1 MGKTMPDRSEPQ
13 QTRSRDKLDRIL
25 AAAAGLLAELPYQE
39 VSTRLIAERAGVSVG
54 SLYRYFPDRDSI
66 AEALLAGW
74 LKDLMNTFRQSDP
87 PSQAGSF
94 VEQAIDTYAEGFR
107 CVPGFRQVF
116 YAAPRSRELERQQ
129 RKSDDDLA
137 DLLYDVLTARYGLPA
152 DGLAARCLV
161 AVRVADHLVGLAFR
175 DEPDGDHRLLGE
187 AKTMIC
193 RYLGA

>member
-1 MGKTMPDRSEPQ
+1 MPDRSEPQ

-25 AAAAGLLAELPYQE
+25 AAAAGLFAELPYQE

-66 AEALLAGW
+66 AGALLTDW
-74 LKDLMNTFRQSDP
+74 LADLMNTFRQSDP
-87 PSQAGSF
+87 PGQAGAF
-94 VEQAIDTYAEGFR
+94 IEQAIGTYAEVFR
-107 CVPGFRQVF
+107 RVPGFRQVF
-116 YAAPRSRELERQQ
+116 YAAPRSRDLEQQQ

-137 DLLYDVLTARYGLPA
+137 DLLYGVLTARYGLPP

-175 DEPDGDHRLLGE
+175 DEPDGDRRLLGE

>member
-1 MGKTMPDRSEPQ
+1 MPDRSEPQ

-74 LKDLMNTFRQSDP
+74 LEDLMNTFRQSDP

-94 VEQAIDTYAEGFR
+94 IERAIDTYAEVFHR
-107 CVPGFRQVF
+107 VPGFRQVF

-161 AVRVADHLVGLAFR
+161 AVRVADHLVGLAFH
-175 DEPDGDHRLLGE
+175 DEPDGDRRLLGE

>member
-1 MGKTMPDRSEPQ
+1 MPDRSEPQ
-13 QTRSRDKLDRIL
+13 QTRSRDKLGRIL

-54 SLYRYFPDRDSI
+54 SLYRYFPDKDSI

-74 LKDLMNTFRQSDP
+74 LEDLMNTFRQSDP
-87 PSQAGSF
+87 PSQPGSF
-94 VEQAIDTYAEGFR
+94 IEQAIDTYAEAFR
-107 CVPGFRQVF
+107 RVPGFRQVF
-116 YAAPRSRELERQQ
+116 YAAPRSRELEQQQ

-152 DGLAARCLV
+152 DGLAVRCLV

>member
-1 MGKTMPDRSEPQ
+1 MPDRSEPQ

-25 AAAAGLLAELPYQE
+25 AAAAGLLAELPYQQ

-74 LKDLMNTFRQSDP
+74 LRDLMNTFRQSDQ

-94 VEQAIDTYAEGFR
+94 IEQAIDTYAEVFR
-107 CVPGFRQVF
+107 RVPGFRQVF
-116 YAAPRSRELERQQ
+116 YAALRSRELERQQ

-137 DLLYDVLTARYGLPA
+137 DLLYDMLTARYGLPA

-175 DEPDGDHRLLGE
+175 DEPDGDRRLLGE

>member
-1 MGKTMPDRSEPQ
+1 MPDRSEPQ

-39 VSTRLIAERAGVSVG
+39 VSTRLIAERAEVSVG

-74 LKDLMNTFRQSDP
+74 LEDLMNTFRQSDP
-87 PSQAGSF
+87 PGRAGSF
-94 VEQAIDTYAEGFR
+94 IEQAIDTYAEVFR
-107 CVPGFRQVF
+107 RVPGFRQVF

-137 DLLYDVLTARYGLPA
+137 DLLYGVLTARYGLPA

-175 DEPDGDHRLLGE
+175 DEPDGDRRLLGE

>member
-1 MGKTMPDRSEPQ
+1 MPDRSEPQ

-74 LKDLMNTFRQSDP
+74 LDDLMNTFRQSDP

-94 VEQAIDTYAEGFR
+94 IEQAIDTYAEVFR
-107 CVPGFRQVF
+107 RVPGFRQVF

-137 DLLYDVLTARYGLPA
+137 DLLYDMLTARYGLPA

-175 DEPDGDHRLLGE
+175 DEPDGDRRLLGE

-193 RYLGA
+193 RYLGT

>member
-1 MGKTMPDRSEPQ
+1 MRTTMPDRSEPQ

-25 AAAAGLLAELPYQE
+25 AAAAGLLAELAYQE

-74 LKDLMNTFRQSDP
+74 LEDLMNTFRQSDP

-94 VEQAIDTYAEGFR
+94 VEQAIDTYAEVFR
-107 CVPGFRQVF
+107 RVPGFRQVF

-152 DGLAARCLV
+152 DGLAVRCLV

>member
-1 MGKTMPDRSEPQ
+1 MPDRSEPQ
-13 QTRSRDKLDRIL
+13 QARSRDKLDRIL

-74 LKDLMNTFRQSDP
+74 LQDLMNTFRQSDP
-87 PSQAGSF
+87 PRQARSF
-94 VEQAIDTYAEGFR
+94 IEQAIDTYAELFR
-107 CVPGFRQVF
+107 RVPGFRQVF

-137 DLLYDVLTARYGLPA
+137 DLLYDVLTARHGLPA
-152 DGLAARCLV
+152 DGLATRCLV

-175 DEPDGDHRLLGE
+175 DEPDGDCRLLGE

-193 RYLGA
+193 RYLGV

>member
-1 MGKTMPDRSEPQ
+1 MGKTMPNRSEPQ

-74 LKDLMNTFRQSDP
+74 LEDLMNKFRQFDL
-87 PSQAGSF
+87 PSHAGSF
-94 VEQAIDTYAEGFR
+94 VEQAIDTYAEVFR
-107 CVPGFRQVF
+107 RVPGFRQVF

-129 RKSDDDLA
+129 RKSDHDLA
-137 DLLYDVLTARYGLPA
+137 DLLCDVLTARYGLPA

-175 DEPDGDHRLLGE
+175 DETDGDRRLLGE
-187 AKTMIC
+187 TKMMIC

>member
-1 MGKTMPDRSEPQ
+1 MPGRSEPQ
-13 QTRSRDKLDRIL
+13 QARSRDKLDRIL

-39 VSTRLIAERAGVSVG
+39 VSTRLIADRAGVSVG

-74 LKDLMNTFRQSDP
+74 LEELMNTFRQSDP
-87 PSQAGSF
+87 PSRPGSF
-94 VEQAIDTYAEGFR
+94 IEQAIDTYAEVFR
-107 CVPGFRQVF
+107 RVPGFRQVF

-129 RKSDDDLA
+129 RKSDHDLA
-137 DLLYDVLTARYGLPA
+137 ELLYKVLTARYGLPG
-152 DGLAARCLV
+152 DELAARCLV

-175 DEPDGDHRLLGE
+175 DEPDGDRRLLGE

>member
-1 MGKTMPDRSEPQ
+1 MPNRSEPQ

-74 LKDLMNTFRQSDP
+74 LEDLMNKFRQFDLPSD
-87 PSQAGSF
+87 AGSF
-94 VEQAIDTYAEGFR
+94 VEQAIDTYAEVFR
-107 CVPGFRQVF
+107 RVPGFRQVF

-129 RKSDDDLA
+129 RKSDHDLA
-137 DLLYDVLTARYGLPA
+137 DLLCDVLTARYGLPA

-175 DEPDGDHRLLGE
+175 DETDGDRRLLGE
-187 AKTMIC
+187 AKMMIC

>member
-1 MGKTMPDRSEPQ
+1 MPDRSEPQ
-13 QTRSRDKLDRIL
+13 QARSRDKLDRIL

-39 VSTRLIAERAGVSVG
+39 VSTRLIAERAGVSIG

-74 LKDLMNTFRQSDP
+74 LEDLMNTFRQSDP

-94 VEQAIDTYAEGFR
+94 IEQAIDMYAEVFR
-107 CVPGFRQVF
+107 RVPGFRQVF

-175 DEPDGDHRLLGE
+175 NEPDGDRRLLGE